1 MMKTLLKHKTI
12 ILLIAIVL
20 ILLIPL
26 PPGSQ
31 TIQKDEITMTV
42 PFRVRETK
50 DNVNGGTSYRN
61 MPFEFNQRRIITQV
75 VIAPLIWTED
85 DWKTMKEEFSK
96 TNDTYYENG
105 SLLSSYD
112 NYALF
117 YRYTDA
123 GPTTYAMYIHVLS
136 SDHYYYICTSN
147 LSHQQLIALID
158 SISIR
163 E

>member
-1 MMKTLLKHKTI
+1 MMKKMLKTVM
-12 ILLIAIVL
+12 LITAIVL

-31 TIQKDEITMTV
+31 KIQKDEITMTV

-50 DNVNGGTSYRN
+50 DDANGGTSYRN

-75 VIAPLIWTED
+75 VIASLIWTED
-85 DWKTMKEEFSK
+85 DWKTMKDEFFK
-96 TNDTYYENG
+96 TNDTCYQNG
-105 SLLSSYD
+105 SLLSSCQ
-112 NYALF
+112 NIELF

-123 GPTTYAMYIHVLS
+123 GPTAYAMYIHVLS

-147 LSHQQLIALID
+147 LSHQQLIALIE
-158 SISIR
+158 SITIK